1 MRCELLLPGELVD
14 WAACIPQ
21 ELFVE
26 LMNGREGIYAAGTVT
41 LRRLNEELLP
51 QLRTNRTGEF
61 CGNKGRRGAGSGTS
75 AETGERNYVGLLLD
89 HAEQSHSTCKAA
101 GLCHRTSG

>member
-26 LMNGREGIYAAGTVT
+26 LMNGREGIYALGVW
-41 LRRLNEELLP
+41 LL
-51 QLRTNRTGEF
+51 G
-61 CGNKGRRGAGSGTS
+61 KRRGTCMGDGRKTGSD
-75 AETGERNYVGLLLD
+75 V
-89 HAEQSHSTCKAA
+89 C
-101 GLCHRTSG
+101 